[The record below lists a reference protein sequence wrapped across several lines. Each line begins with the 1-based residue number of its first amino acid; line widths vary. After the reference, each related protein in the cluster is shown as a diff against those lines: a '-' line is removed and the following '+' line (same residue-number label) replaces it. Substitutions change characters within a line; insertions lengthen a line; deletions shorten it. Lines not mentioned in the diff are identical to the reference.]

1 MSNKRQYDPN
11 KTSPY
16 DDAIAEAAALNGVS
30 YNLLRK
36 QLWLESGFNPQAQ
49 SPTGPKGIAQFTK
62 ATGEAYGLS
71 DSDRL
76 DPVKSIHAAAKH
88 VADLTKKFD
97 GDELK
102 AVLAYNVGE
111 GPKGKPQLEAYDRG
125 DFSAVGDEGRNYM
138 RTLMDTTKSS
148 KRGDFAAFVGTTPKA
163 KGVSFES
170 AMGGIGAQPK
180 VGTELPESISM
191 DLKGKAQQAPNVNF
205 AKERYDAYGETVS
218 EAEGIRKLH
227 GAKDKGKQKFW
238 EVGSSAW
245 KVANAF
251 KGTGDAIKGNAANSM
266 VGLAVRAAQEDNSM
280 SLMGDMFTPTRLNS
294 HTWSKEELERIR
306 KEVKNPA
313 YIKVVAG
320 GSPDNLDAL
329 IEMANRNYEYDAKTA
344 KAHVGAQIIG
354 GVAGAAFDP
363 LTYVPVVGQA
373 GKAVGIIN
381 KGRKAMSAGVQAGAL
396 NVASESVRTSF
407 AGGEAHYAEAALGG
421 LVFGA
426 GMSAAAQAFSHNKA
440 KTISPEGVQPEV
452 LTKGDSPKVSPEVTP
467 EVDPMVSM
475 AHRYEVRMDAM
486 QKGMDYDPASIS
498 PREGEALKMSS
509 HGVPYMDAPEG
520 LAKNGDVRMA
530 DGSIIS
536 GSNPL
541 NPKTLDTLE
550 KLAET
555 ERAAKGFSL
564 GSATGG
570 VMKGYDEVS
579 MVIMRSESPAIRG
592 IGADLI
598 RPTTGLESGAGG
610 KFGSTASDVFE
621 RLRSDDY
628 QFQATMSDTLDKALK
643 DVRHDLAAEGYSKAE
658 QKQFISRRVAEAV
671 EDMSGNKMAKLTEHE
686 KALVDLIRK
695 HHDYKAQAL
704 KNPAMFGNDVDVSKA
719 AMTGSHFEGGYYPVR
734 YDAGART
741 IALNRVGGDVQELKE
756 AIKASMLGSYRT
768 SEVIKA
774 RVDNYIKTTGE
785 TVSEYAERKAYG
797 IASANGEAKGAY
809 TSSGA
814 MDDVEANLASNSY
827 LEERHLFGSDFEVT
841 LKDGDKFSINDLRH
855 FDMEDVLPA
864 YNRRVNGDISILAG
878 TGKTTKELV
887 DDIDK
892 TIAAHSDDPK
902 AKFEAESLREVV
914 KIITGRARRD
924 PEGALA
930 TMARS
935 LNDLAYTT
943 KNSYMGIQNYTEIGA
958 MVARAGVDNLA
969 RSIPTIGKYMSKK
982 NKLNAREASEVHSM
996 LFGKEL
1002 DDHIIP
1008 KRADV
1013 IERLRMGGASDGA
1026 AKAVG
1031 SLKWATGKIAAR
1043 WPLSR
1048 VMVGTTN
1055 HIVKS
1060 ARIETLGNIAAHV
1073 HVGKKSF
1080 VSEGMRKSAGI
1091 TDAQWSD
1098 IKAFMKEH
1106 TVHDPKSGEF
1116 TFVNKEAMRTD
1127 PRAMSLWR
1135 LADHVASETIL
1146 RPDKVSFQAARQ
1158 TGAAL
1163 SMAMQFKNFVVR
1175 SVNGRFVRSWYEST
1189 KNGRALDQSMMIAS
1203 GLMLSGAFQV
1213 LRAHIQA
1220 LGMQDA
1226 EAGRYLNDA
1235 LKPEVLA
1242 VGAITRSSILGAP
1255 IGVYGFLAQ
1264 PLGLPGGDLVA
1275 SVRTSMNPRD
1285 PFEKKEKTIKG
1296 GKAGDDYFS
1305 GLIDRSLQQIPALQW
1320 SKDLAASI
1328 QNYSMVSSSKSNY
1341 DSMMANDAT
1350 YRSLSRVVPN
1360 DPVSLWL
1367 LKTYFEYDGI
1377 MLDRYR
1383 YTKYQ

>member
-1 MSNKRQYDPN
+1 MSKSNQYDPN
-11 KTSPY
+11 KASPY
-16 DDAIAEAAALNGVS
+16 DDAIAQAAAENGVS

-36 QLWLESGFNPQAQ
+36 QLWLESRFKADAQ

-62 ATGEAYGLS
+62 ATAAAYGLS
-71 DSDRL
+71 SEDRL
-76 DPVKSIHAAAKH
+76 DPIKSINAAAKH
-88 VADLTKKFD
+88 VSDLIKKFN

-111 GPKGKPQLEAYDRG
+111 GDKGKPQLDAYDRG
-125 DFSAVGDEGRNYM
+125 DFASVGDEGRNYM
-138 RTLMDTTKSS
+138 RTLMDTTKSP
-148 KRGDFAAFVGTTPKA
+148 KRGDFAAFGGITPKA
-163 KGVSFES
+163 NGVSFES

-180 VGTELPESISM
+180 VGTELPESVSM
-191 DLKGKAQQAPNVNF
+191 DIKGKAQQAPNVNF
-205 AKERYDAYGETVS
+205 AKDRYDAYGETVS
-218 EAEGIRKLH
+218 EAEGIRMNHNAANASK
-227 GAKDKGKQKFW
+227 ANFW

-266 VGLAVRAAQEDNSM
+266 VGVAVRAAQEDNSM
-280 SLMGDMFTPTRLNS
+280 SLMGDLFTPTRFNS
-294 HTWSKEELERIR
+294 HVWSKEDLERIR

-313 YIKVVAG
+313 YIKVVSG
-320 GSPDNLDAL
+320 GTPENLDAL

-373 GKAVGIIN
+373 GKAAGIAS
-381 KGRKAMSAGVQAGAL
+381 KGLKALSVGVQAGAL
-396 NVASESVRTSF
+396 NAASEGVRTSF

-426 GMSAAAQAFSHNKA
+426 GMSAAAQAFSRNKA
-440 KTISPEGVQPEV
+440 KAGSPEV
-452 LTKGDSPKVSPEVTP
+452 SPQVSPEVSPQVTP

-498 PREGEALKMSS
+498 PREGETLNVSS
-509 HGVPYMDAPEG
+509 QGVPYMDAPEG

-541 NPKTLDTLE
+541 NPKTLETLE
-550 KLAET
+550 RLGET

-579 MVIMRSESPAIRG
+579 MVIMRSESNDIREIG
-592 IGADLI
+592 INLI

-610 KFGSTASDVFE
+610 KFGTTASDVFE
-621 RLRSDDY
+621 RLRSNDY
-628 QFQATMSDTLDKALK
+628 QFHATMSDTLEKALK

-671 EDMSGNKMAKLTEHE
+671 EDTTGNKMSKLTEHE
-686 KALVDLIRK
+686 KALVDLIRE

-734 YDAGART
+734 YDAAART
-741 IALNRVGGDVQELKE
+741 VALNRVGGDVQELKE
-756 AIKASMLGSYRT
+756 AIKASMLGSYHA
-768 SEVIKA
+768 SPNIKA
-774 RVDNYIKTTGE
+774 RVDNYVKATGE

-797 IASANGEAKGAY
+797 IANANGEAKGAY
-809 TSSGA
+809 ASSGA
-814 MDDVEANLASNSY
+814 LDDVEVNLASNSY

-841 LKDGDKFSINDLRH
+841 LKDGDKFSLNDLRH

-887 DDIDK
+887 DDIEK

-914 KIITGRARRD
+914 KILTGRARRD

-930 TMARS
+930 TLARS
-935 LNDLAYTT
+935 MNDMSYVT
-943 KNSYMGIQNYTEIGA
+943 KNSFMGLQNYTEIGA
-958 MVARAGVDNLA
+958 MVGRAGIDNLA
-969 RSIPTIGKYMSKK
+969 RSIPSIGKYMSKK
-982 NKLNAREASEVHSM
+982 NKLNAKEASEIHAM

-1002 DDHIIP
+1002 DDHILP

-1031 SLKWATGKIAAR
+1031 TLKWATGKAAAR

-1055 HIVKS
+1055 HIVRS

-1073 HVGKKSF
+1073 HTGKKSF
-1080 VSEGMRKSAGI
+1080 VSDGMRKSAGI

-1106 TVHDPKSGEF
+1106 TVRDSKTGEL

-1175 SVNGRFVRSWYEST
+1175 SVNGRFVRSWYEAT
-1189 KNGRALDQSMMIAS
+1189 RNGRALDQSMMVAS
-1203 GLMLSGAFQV
+1203 GVMFAGAFQV
-1213 LRAHIQA
+1213 LRAHAVA

-1226 EAGRYLNDA
+1226 DANRYLNDA

-1242 VGAITRSSILGAP
+1242 VGAITRSSVLGAP

-1275 SVRTSMNPRD
+1275 SMRTSMNPRD
-1285 PFEKKEKTIKG
+1285 PIARKEKTIRG
-1296 GKAGDDYFS
+1296 GKAGDDYLS
-1305 GLIDRSLQQIPALQW
+1305 GFIERSLEQVPALQW
-1320 SKDLAASI
+1320 GKDVAASI
-1328 QNYSMVSSSKSNY
+1328 QNDAMRRSATRGY
-1341 DSMMANDAT
+1341 DAMMATDAT
-1350 YRSLSRVVPN
+1350 YRSLSRVVFN
-1360 DPVSLWL
+1360 DPVTQWL
-1367 LKTYFEYDGI
+1367 LKTYFEDEGI
-1377 MLDRYR
+1377 MLDRNR

>member
-1 MSNKRQYDPN
+1 MSKKNQYDPN
-11 KTSPY
+11 KASPY
-16 DDAIAEAAALNGVS
+16 DDAIAQAAAEHGVS
-30 YNLLRK
+30 YNMLRK
-36 QLWLESGFNPQAQ
+36 QLWLESRFKADAQ

-62 ATGEAYGLS
+62 ATAAAYGLS
-71 DSDRL
+71 SEDRL
-76 DPVKSIHAAAKH
+76 DPIKSINAAAKH
-88 VADLTKKFD
+88 VSDLTKKFG

-111 GPKGKPQLEAYDRG
+111 GPKGKPQLDAYDRG
-125 DFSAVGDEGRNYM
+125 DFASVGDEGRNYM
-138 RTLMDTTKSS
+138 RTLMDTTKSP
-148 KRGDFAAFVGTTPKA
+148 KRGDFAAFGGITPKA
-163 KGVSFES
+163 NGVSFES

-180 VGTELPESISM
+180 VGTELPESVSM
-191 DLKGKAQQAPNVNF
+191 DIKGKAQQAPNVNF
-205 AKERYDAYGETVS
+205 AKDRYDAYGETVS
-218 EAEGIRKLH
+218 EDEGRDSWAIT
-227 GAKDKGKQKFW
+227 
-238 EVGSSAW
+238 
-245 KVANAF
+245 NAF
-251 KGTGDAIKGNAANSM
+251 KGSGDAIKGNAANSM

-280 SLMGDMFTPTRLNS
+280 SLMGDLFTPTRLNS
-294 HTWSKEELERIR
+294 HVWSEEELERIR

-320 GSPDNLDAL
+320 GTPENLDAL

-363 LTYVPVVGQA
+363 LTYVPLVGQA
-373 GKAVGIIN
+373 GKAAGIASKGLKALSVG
-381 KGRKAMSAGVQAGAL
+381 AQAGAL
-396 NVASESVRTSF
+396 NAASEGVRTSF

-426 GMSAAAQAFSHNKA
+426 GMSAAAQAFSRNKA
-440 KTISPEGVQPEV
+440 KAGSPE
-452 LTKGDSPKVSPEVTP
+452 VSPEVSPQVSPQVTP

-486 QKGMDYDPASIS
+486 QKGMDYDPAAIS
-498 PREGEALKMSS
+498 PRDGEALNVSS

-541 NPKTLDTLE
+541 NPKTLETLE
-550 KLAET
+550 TLETLGET

-579 MVIMRSESPAIRG
+579 MVIMRSESNDIREIG
-592 IGADLI
+592 INLI

-610 KFGSTASDVFE
+610 KFGTTASDVFE
-621 RLRSDDY
+621 RLRSNDY
-628 QFQATMSDTLDKALK
+628 QFQATMSDTLEKALK

-671 EDMSGNKMAKLTEHE
+671 EDTTGNKMSKLTEHE
-686 KALVDLIRK
+686 KALVDLIRE

-734 YDAGART
+734 YDAAART
-741 IALNRVGGDVQELKE
+741 VALNRVGGDVQELKE
-756 AIKASMLGSYRT
+756 AIKASMLGSYHA
-768 SEVIKA
+768 SPNIKA
-774 RVDNYIKTTGE
+774 RVDNYVKATGE

-797 IASANGEAKGAY
+797 IANANGEAKGAY
-809 TSSGA
+809 ASSGA
-814 MDDVEANLASNSY
+814 LDDVEVNLASNSY

-841 LKDGDKFSINDLRH
+841 LKDGDKFSLNDLRH

-887 DDIDK
+887 DDIEK

-914 KIITGRARRD
+914 KILTGRSRRD
-924 PEGALA
+924 PEGALG
-930 TMARS
+930 TLARS
-935 LNDLAYTT
+935 MNDLSYAA
-943 KNSYMGIQNYTEIGA
+943 KNAYMGVQNYTEIAA
-958 MVARAGVDNLA
+958 MIARGGIDSLG
-969 RSIPTIGKYMSKK
+969 RSIPTLGRYMTKK
-982 NKLNAREASEVHSM
+982 NKLNAKEASEVHSM

-1002 DDHIIP
+1002 DDHIMP

-1013 IERLRMGGASDGA
+1013 IERLRMGGAYGGD
-1026 AKAVG
+1026 AKAIG
-1031 SLKWATGKIAAR
+1031 TLKWATGKAAAR

-1073 HVGKKSF
+1073 HTGKKSF
-1080 VSEGMRKSAGI
+1080 VSDGMRKSAGI

-1106 TVHDPKSGEF
+1106 TVRDSKSGEITF
-1116 TFVNKEAMRTD
+1116 TNKEAMRTD

-1158 TGAAL
+1158 TGAAM
-1163 SMAMQFKNFVVR
+1163 SMAMQFKNFVIR
-1175 SVNGRFVRSWYEST
+1175 SVNGRTVRRYYEAT
-1189 KNGRALDQSMMIAS
+1189 KNGRALDQSMTVALE
-1203 GLMLSGAFQV
+1203 LMLAGGFAAM
-1213 LRAHIQA
+1213 RAHTVA

-1226 EAGRYLNDA
+1226 EAGRYLNNA

-1242 VGAITRSSILGAP
+1242 VGAITRSTSLGAP

-1275 SVRTSMNPRD
+1275 SMRTTMNPRD

-1296 GKAGDDYFS
+1296 GKVGDDYLS
-1305 GLIDRSLQQIPALQW
+1305 GVIDRGMEQIPALQW
-1320 SKDLAASI
+1320 GKDLAAYIENS
-1328 QNYSMVSSSKSNY
+1328 SMIIASRGTV
-1341 DSMMANDAT
+1341 DSRKAADAT
-1350 YRSLSRVVPN
+1350 YRSLSRIVPN
-1360 DPVSLWL
+1360 DPITQWL
-1367 LKTYFEYDGI
+1367 LKEHFENNVGI
-1377 MLDRYR
+1377 YIDRNR
-1383 YTKYQ
+1383 YTKYD

>member
-11 KTSPY
+11 KASPY
-16 DDAIAEAAALNGVS
+16 DDVIAEAAALNGVS

-76 DPVKSIHAAAKH
+76 DPVKSIHVAAKH

-125 DFSAVGDEGRNYM
+125 DFSAIGDEGRNYM

-148 KRGDFAAFVGTTPKA
+148 KRGDFAAFGVITPKA

-227 GAKDKGKQKFW
+227 GAKDKGKHKFW

-280 SLMGDMFTPTRLNS
+280 SLMGDMFTPTQLNS

-452 LTKGDSPKVSPEVTP
+452 LTKGDSPKVSPGVTP

-628 QFQATMSDTLDKALK
+628 QFHATMSDTLDKALK

-658 QKQFISRRVAEAV
+658 QRQFISRRVAEAV
-671 EDMSGNKMAKLTEHE
+671 EDMGGNKMAKLTEHE

-704 KNPAMFGNDVDVSKA
+704 KDPAMFGNDVDASKA
-719 AMTGSHFEGGYYPVR
+719 MMTGSHFEGGYYPVR

-809 TSSGA
+809 APSGA

-982 NKLNAREASEVHSM
+982 NKLNAKEASEVHSM

-1106 TVHDPKSGEF
+1106 TVRDPKSGEF

-1360 DPVSLWL
+1360 DPVSQWL

>member
-1 MSNKRQYDPN
+1 MSKNNQYDPN
-11 KTSPY
+11 KASPY
-16 DDAIAEAAALNGVS
+16 DDAIAQAAAEHGVS
-30 YNLLRK
+30 YNMLRK
-36 QLWLESGFNPQAQ
+36 QLWLESRFKADAQ

-62 ATGEAYGLS
+62 ATAAAYGLS
-71 DSDRL
+71 SEDRL
-76 DPVKSIHAAAKH
+76 DPIKSINAAAKH
-88 VADLTKKFD
+88 VSDLTKKFG

-111 GPKGKPQLEAYDRG
+111 GPKGKPQLDAYDRG
-125 DFSAVGDEGRNYM
+125 DFASVGDEGRNYM
-138 RTLMDTTKSS
+138 RTLMDTTKSP
-148 KRGDFAAFVGTTPKA
+148 KRGDFAAFGGITPKA
-163 KGVSFES
+163 NGVSFES

-180 VGTELPESISM
+180 VGTELPESVSM
-191 DLKGKAQQAPNVNF
+191 DIKGKAQQAPNVNF
-205 AKERYDAYGETVS
+205 AKDRYDAYGETVS
-218 EAEGIRKLH
+218 EAEGRDSWAIT
-227 GAKDKGKQKFW
+227 
-238 EVGSSAW
+238 
-245 KVANAF
+245 NAF

-266 VGLAVRAAQEDNSM
+266 VGVAVRAAQEDNSM
-280 SLMGDMFTPTRLNS
+280 SLMGDLFTPTRFNS
-294 HTWSKEELERIR
+294 HVWSEEELERIR

-320 GSPDNLDAL
+320 GSPENLDAL

-344 KAHVGAQIIG
+344 KAHIGAQIIG

-381 KGRKAMSAGVQAGAL
+381 KGRKAVSAGVQAGAL
-396 NVASESVRTSF
+396 NMASEGVRTSF

-426 GMSAAAQAFSHNKA
+426 GMSAATQAFSRNKA
-440 KTISPEGVQPEV
+440 KAVSPEGVQPEAMP
-452 LTKGDSPKVSPEVTP
+452 KGASPEVSPQVTP

-498 PREGEALKMSS
+498 PREGETLNVSS

-550 KLAET
+550 KLGET

-570 VMKGYDEVS
+570 AMKSYDEVS
-579 MVIMRSESPAIRG
+579 MVIMRSESNDIRS

-621 RLRSDDY
+621 RLRSNDY
-628 QFQATMSDTLDKALK
+628 QFQATMSDTLEKALK

-671 EDMSGNKMAKLTEHE
+671 EDTTGNKLSKLTEHE
-686 KALVDLIRK
+686 KALVDLIREQ
-695 HHDYKAQAL
+695 HDYKAQAL

-797 IASANGEAKGAY
+797 IANANGEAKGAY
-809 TSSGA
+809 ASSGA
-814 MDDVEANLASNSY
+814 LDDVEVNLASNSY

-841 LKDGDKFSINDLRH
+841 LKDGGKFSLNDLRH

-887 DDIDK
+887 DDIEK

-914 KIITGRARRD
+914 KILTGRARRD

-930 TMARS
+930 TLARS
-935 LNDLAYTT
+935 LNDMSYVT

-958 MVARAGVDNLA
+958 MVGRAGIDNLA
-969 RSIPTIGKYMSKK
+969 RSIPSIGKYMSKK
-982 NKLNAREASEVHSM
+982 NKLNAKEASEVHSM

-1031 SLKWATGKIAAR
+1031 TLKWATGKAAAR

-1073 HVGKKSF
+1073 HTGKKSF
-1080 VSEGMRKSAGI
+1080 VSAGMRKSAGI

-1106 TVHDPKSGEF
+1106 TVRDSKTGEF

-1175 SVNGRFVRSWYEST
+1175 SVNGRFVRSWYEAT

-1203 GLMLSGAFQV
+1203 GVMFAGAFQV
-1213 LRAHIQA
+1213 LRAHAVA

-1226 EAGRYLNDA
+1226 DANRYLNDA

-1242 VGAITRSSILGAP
+1242 VGAITRSSVLGAP

-1275 SVRTSMNPRD
+1275 SMRTSMNPRD
-1285 PFEKKEKTIKG
+1285 PFQKKEKPIKG

-1305 GLIDRSLQQIPALQW
+1305 GLIDRSLQQVPGLEW
-1320 SKDLAASI
+1320 SKNVAASI
-1328 QNYSMVSSSKSNY
+1328 QNA
-1341 DSMMANDAT
+1341 SMMRSATRGYDAMMATDAT

-1360 DPVSLWL
+1360 DPVIQWL
-1367 LKTYFEYDGI
+1367 LKTYFEDKGI
-1377 MLDRYR
+1377 MLDRNR